1 MDEAPLSILCYSV
14 LLFEAAATKIP
25 ASVYDVI
32 PLVRQTQRHRNT
44 FNSFSCKTEYF
55 KNSFFPCVIV
65 IWKKPNLKI
74 CSSSSFIK
82 L

>member
-32 PLVRQTQRHRNT
+32 PLVRQSQRHRNT
-44 FNSFSCKTEYF
+44 LTHSLAKLSILKTH
-55 KNSFFPCVIV
+55 FF
-65 IWKKPNLKI
+65 LAL
-74 CSSSSFIK
+74 SLYGRSQT
-82 L
+82 